1 MSRIRIADLEVF
13 YHVGVTQEERAMPQR
28 LLLTIGM
35 SGDFSLAEM
44 SDDLTK
50 TIDYAMVAP
59 GALLGMGAGLL
70 VRDKSISRAL
80 ICTVAALA
88 LGLFA
93 EWRFRPFVADPRL
106 GYFLAHIHQ
115 LQPITMLMIAAGAGL
130 GGWLAL
136 GQER

>member
-1 MSRIRIADLEVF
+1 MKGPTDIRNLLVAVAGAVVGAALGYSAFFWIARQGF
-13 YHVGVTQEERAMPQR
+13 
-28 LLLTIGM
+28 
-35 SGDFSLAEM
+35 
-44 SDDLTK
+44 
-50 TIDYAMVAP
+50 YAMVAP

-136 GQER
+136 GKER